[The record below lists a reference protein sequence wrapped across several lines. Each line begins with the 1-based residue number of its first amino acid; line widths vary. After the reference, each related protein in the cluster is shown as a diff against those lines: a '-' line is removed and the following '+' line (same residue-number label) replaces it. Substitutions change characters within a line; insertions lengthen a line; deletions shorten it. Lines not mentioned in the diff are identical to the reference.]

1 MEEGDGDGRF
11 GYLSDVHLGC
21 PPVTQG
27 GGGGTATA
35 TVATRFAFFPAFAEE
50 EEEEHAA
57 SSSPGSEKDSDGDLA
72 VRRKRRRTDGQQC
85 ITIRHSME
93 TTLPDVGLQVREGTR
108 DVPVRGV
115 RNRCRRGLPSG

>member
-115 RNRCRRGLPSG
+115 RKRWRRGLPSG